1 MSILDTELAALG
13 RHLRARREEILK
25 AWRSAVHQD
34 PELTTGT
41 SLPRAQLN
49 DHIPALLAS
58 FEARLDPAPGPGP
71 AQRAAEEENQA
82 AAHGLHRWQQGYD
95 LLEVSRELGRLNE
108 SVVAELDDYQRDHP
122 EVRHEA
128 MAAAR
133 RDWAA
138 LCSVGIGEST
148 AQYFRLQQL
157 EAAGH
162 MADLQ
167 LALERV
173 QELEKQRGELWHQV
187 AHDLRGNLGVVANVT
202 AGLNRPTIP
211 DPVRSN
217 FVRILDRNASSLRQ
231 LLDDVMQLARLQA
244 GKEQRQ
250 VAQTDVGTLMR
261 EFCEGLQPYAEQ
273 QSLFLRFDGPVP
285 LLVQADAVKTR
296 RLAQNLV
303 LNAIKYTRRGGVTVS
318 WRDSP
323 VGDDKRWMLCVQDT
337 GPGLHAGSDAPLAG
351 ALEEATELARQSDA
365 AARNGET
372 PHADP
377 GSALQQDGNAMGQ
390 EPGEGIGLSIVK
402 RLAELLGASV
412 EVESDAAKG
421 TTFRVLLPKH
431 YPD

>member
-1 MSILDTELAALG
+1 MPIPDTELAALG
-13 RHLRARREEILK
+13 RHLRARRDEILK
-25 AWRSAVHQD
+25 AWRGAVHHD
-34 PELTTGT
+34 PVLTTGA

-58 FEARLDPAPGPGP
+58 FEARLDPPPGPSTVP
-71 AQRAAEEENQA
+71 RAAEEGHQA

-108 SVVAELDDYQRDHP
+108 SMVAELDDYQRLHP
-122 EVRHEA
+122 EVDHEV

-167 LALERV
+167 LAVERV

-202 AGLNRPTIP
+202 AGLNRPAIP

-217 FVRILDRNASSLRQ
+217 FVRILDRNVASLRH

-244 GKEQRQ
+244 GKERRQ
-250 VAQTDVGTLMR
+250 AVDTDVGTLLR
-261 EFCEGLQPYAEQ
+261 EFCEDLQPYAEQ
-273 QSLFLRFDGPVP
+273 QSLYLRFDGPVP
-285 LLVQADAVKTR
+285 LRVEADATKTR

-318 WRDSP
+318 WRDSAE
-323 VGDDKRWMLCVQDT
+323 DDSKRWMLCVQDT
-337 GPGLHAGSDAPLAG
+337 GPGLQAGNDATLAG
-351 ALEEATELARQSDA
+351 ALEEATELARKSDDA
-365 AARNGET
+365 ARKGET
-372 PHADP
+372 PHAEPDP
-377 GSALQQDGNAMGQ
+377 ASRPDRDLARH

-402 RLAELLGASV
+402 RLAELLDASV
-412 EVESDAAKG
+412 EVESDPRTG
-421 TTFRVLLPKH
+421 TTFRVLLPKQ
-431 YPD
+431 YPS